1 MGDKTGIEWTE
12 ATWNPVVGCTHISPG
27 CDHCYAAREASGRLR
42 HIPVYA
48 GLAVGGRFTGEVRCL
63 PERLDQ
69 PLRWRKPRRIFVNS
83 MSDLFHRDVDD
94 AFIVRVFAAMSLAP
108 QHTFQVLTKRPQ
120 WMRELL
126 GRPTIRGR
134 VERARYSFHEYASLF
149 GADDWPL
156 PHVWLGTS
164 IESDRYTF
172 RAGHLRGTV
181 AGKRWLSIEPL
192 IEPLPSLDLTG
203 IDWVVV
209 GGESG
214 PGARPM
220 NLDWARWIRDH
231 CESAGVPFFMKQLG
245 AVVARE
251 NGMSDRAGHLITE
264 FPSDLAIREYPA

>member
-42 HIPVYA
+42 GIPVYA

-83 MSDLFHRDVDD
+83 MSDLFHQDVPAD
-94 AFIVRVFAAMSLAP
+94 FICQVWEVMGQAT

-120 WMRELL
+120 RMAPMLAL
-126 GRPTIRGR
+126 NVP
-134 VERARYSFHEYASLF
+134 
-149 GADDWPL
+149 DPWPN
-156 PHVWLGTS
+156 VWAGTS

-172 RAGHLRGTV
+172 RASYLRDTP
-181 AGKRWLSIEPL
+181 AAKRWLSIEPL
-192 IEPLPSLDLTG
+192 IGPLPSLDLTG

-220 NLDWARWIRDH
+220 DLDWARWIRDH

-251 NGMSDRAGHLITE
+251 NGMSDQAGHLITE